1 MKKALVTGSNG
12 FIGHH
17 LVKEL
22 LARGYSVN
30 CLVRYTSD
38 LALLRGLPVTLYIG
52 DVREPETL
60 AEPLKDAQYVFHL
73 AAKLLVPTRQDF
85 EETNTQGTLNILEA
99 AEKYSAGTL
108 KRFLYVSSQAAVGP
122 NKDATPY
129 NETIESKPISS
140 HPTSKT
146 HPQT

>member
-1 MKKALVTGSNG
+1 MIQSTLRHVPIHLFRRDIAQRPPSLLHPLVAGDPILWSGHMKKALVTGSNG

-85 EETNTQGTLNILEA
+85 EETNTQGTINMLE
-99 AEKYSAGTL
+99 
-108 KRFLYVSSQAAVGP
+108 
-122 NKDATPY
+122 
-129 NETIESKPISS
+129 
-140 HPTSKT
+140 
-146 HPQT
+146 